1 MRQIPPVA
9 RVDTEIVGFALAALV
24 TAEEGRLGTVRYLFA
39 LVDEGPV
46 AWAIK
51 AALLSRL
58 EQQCR
63 AFDADEIQLS
73 AEHSGGFLA
82 QLEQSGYRPHG
93 SVAGSSFVAGPGP
106 RLVKRLNAVLPI
118 AGASGSA
125 SPTRVT
131 SATLD
136 VGRSEALE
144 LWARYHLFSLV
155 ADLHEWSIIGRP
167 PRPEIPFS
175 SDLPTR

>member
-1 MRQIPPVA
+1 MPVA

-46 AWAIK
+46 AWAST

-73 AEHSGGFLA
+73 AEHSAGFLER
-82 QLEQSGYRPHG
+82 LGPSGYRPHD
-93 SVAGSSFVAGPGP
+93 SVADSFFSAGPGP
-106 RLVKRLNAVLPI
+106 RLLKRLNAVRPI
-118 AGASGSA
+118 WDTSGSA
-125 SPTRVT
+125 
-131 SATLD
+131 
-136 VGRSEALE
+136 
-144 LWARYHLFSLV
+144 
-155 ADLHEWSIIGRP
+155 
-167 PRPEIPFS
+167 
-175 SDLPTR
+175 

>member
-1 MRQIPPVA
+1 MDIREVDPADVRTVSEICQLRALDFPSADALLRLRARLDILMPVA

-46 AWAIK
+46 AWAIQ

-73 AEHSGGFLA
+73 AEHSTGFLA

-93 SVAGSSFVAGPGP
+93 SGADRSFGAGPGP
-106 RLVKRLNAVLPI
+106 RLVKRLNAVRPI
-118 AGASGSA
+118 SVARGSA
-125 SPTRVT
+125 
-131 SATLD
+131 
-136 VGRSEALE
+136 
-144 LWARYHLFSLV
+144 
-155 ADLHEWSIIGRP
+155 
-167 PRPEIPFS
+167 
-175 SDLPTR
+175 

>member
-1 MRQIPPVA
+1 MDIREAGPADVRTVSEIRQRRALDFPSADALLRLRARLDILMPVA

-24 TAEEGRLGTVRYLFA
+24 TEEEGRLGTVRYLFA

-73 AEHSGGFLA
+73 AEQSAGFLA

-93 SVAGSSFVAGPGP
+93 LVANSSFGAGPGP
-106 RLVKRLNAVLPI
+106 RLLKRLNAVRPI
-118 AGASGSA
+118 WGTSGSA
-125 SPTRVT
+125 
-131 SATLD
+131 
-136 VGRSEALE
+136 
-144 LWARYHLFSLV
+144 
-155 ADLHEWSIIGRP
+155 
-167 PRPEIPFS
+167 
-175 SDLPTR
+175 